1 MPIRVSREQRS
12 LWRVAAAKS
21 DMGVGQWIL
30 SRLGVTKTSQ
40 AGSETEDTALG
51 SVSRRARLSEK
62 GNSRGDDA
70 VRTGATVADGST
82 PSPPAKPT
90 PTHKPCM
97 LCKREVTDWVVVNGF
112 YVCGKCFNKQ
122 A

>member
-1 MPIRVSREQRS
+1 MKQDKVIVPIRVTREQRS

-30 SRLGVTKTSQ
+30 SRLGVVGK
-40 AGSETEDTALG
+40 LG
-51 SVSRRARLSEK
+51 EAEGWVATDK
-62 GNSRGDDA
+62 G
-70 VRTGATVADGST
+70 GATPPPSATPPNYST
-82 PSPPAKPT
+82 SKAKPT
-90 PTHKPCM
+90 PTPKPCM

-112 YVCGKCFNKQ
+112 YVCAKCFNKQ